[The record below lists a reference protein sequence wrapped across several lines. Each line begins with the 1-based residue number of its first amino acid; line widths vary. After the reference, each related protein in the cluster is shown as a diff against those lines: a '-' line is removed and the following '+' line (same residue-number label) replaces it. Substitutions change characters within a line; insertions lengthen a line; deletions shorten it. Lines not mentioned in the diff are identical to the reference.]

1 MGSINRRMASNEEYN
16 SYMEQFKPE
25 FVPAT
30 DCLICW
36 DSIEHCE
43 WTQCTRCNIYLHK
56 NCEAT
61 YRSNKG
67 YCKCPHCQRI
77 GTLGSPIYN

>member
-1 MGSINRRMASNEEYN
+1 MGSINRRMAYNEKYN

-36 DSIEHCE
+36 DSIEPIE
-43 WTQCTRCNIYLHK
+43 VIK
-56 NCEAT
+56 DIVSA
-61 YRSNKG
+61 
-67 YCKCPHCQRI
+67 RI
-77 GTLGSPIYN
+77 VRE